1 MNDSFLI
8 HLLMGGILF
17 GTPLLIAALGEL
29 LAERSGVLNLGVD
42 GMMLIGAVSG
52 FWASQRIGAPG
63 TVSLLVALAV
73 AGIAGGLMALIHA
86 VASITLQANQ
96 IVSGLALSI
105 FGGALGLS
113 TYIGDTARLAGSPG
127 RHQFSAIDLFGLSDL
142 PIVGPLLFHQP
153 LLVYLSWI
161 LIVLVTFYLFH
172 TRLGLHLRAV
182 GESPAAADAMGINV
196 IAYRY
201 VHTILGGVFAGVA
214 GASYSLMIAPSW
226 NQGMTA
232 GAGWIAIALVIFAF
246 WNPRIVIIG
255 AYLFG
260 SMTGLGF
267 ALQAYGVQLASE
279 FISALPYLATIVAL
293 VVMSKLW
300 AKGHMK
306 APAALAVPYA
316 REDAS

>member
-29 LAERSGVLNLGVD
+29 LAERSGILNLGVD
-42 GMMLIGAVSG
+42 GMMLVGAVSG
-52 FWASQRIGAPG
+52 FWASQTIIASE
-63 TVSLLVALAV
+63 TISLVVAITV
-73 AGIAGGLMALIHA
+73 AGAFGALMALIHA
-86 VASITLQANQ
+86 IASITLHANQ

-113 TYIGDTARLAGSPG
+113 TYMGDAARLAGSPG
-127 RHQFSAIDLFGLSDL
+127 RHQFSTINLLGFGDL

-153 LLVYLSWI
+153 SLVYGSWI
-161 LIVLVTFYLFH
+161 LTAIVTFYLFR
-172 TRLGLHLRAV
+172 TRPGLHLRAV
-182 GESPAAADAMGINV
+182 GKSPAAADAMGINV
-196 IAYRY
+196 VFYRY
-201 VHTILGGVFAGVA
+201 VHTILGGVLAGVA

-226 NQGMTA
+226 NPGMTA

-246 WNPRIVIIG
+246 WNSRIIIVG

-260 SMTGLGF
+260 TMTGLGF
-267 ALQAYGVQLASE
+267 ALQAHGVRVAPE
-279 FISALPYLATIVAL
+279 FFSALPYLVTIVAL
-293 VVMSKLW
+293 VIMSKLW
-300 AKGHMK
+300 AKGHVK

-316 REDAS
+316 REKAS